1 MSVSSITSDL
11 NASIMLYGN
20 TVINNFMTQPCF
32 IFWIYYFIRLLTA
45 VKDPSSR
52 MRRIV
57 QYLEGFMSSSLCH
70 PVLWN
75 IRHDFIKRHHG
86 NETSW
91 TVGAWSSQT
100 TVMELE
106 ETVWSTSV
114 QHRLYTLMCTLMYT
128 LSPAALQWQGGW
140 QTVSSWR
147 CTVSIIVA
155 GVQVACLDRHAY
167 RCYTPPPAMS

>member
-20 TVINNFMTQPCF
+20 TVINNFMTQPCYICDSSGYWQLLKTPVRGWGGLYSTWKGSCLRAF
-32 IFWIYYFIRLLTA
+32 VILFSGTLGMILLNSTMETRLLG
-45 VKDPSSR
+45 VLGLD
-52 MRRIV
+52 
-57 QYLEGFMSSSLCH
+57 H
-70 PVLWN
+70 P
-75 IRHDFIKRHHG
+75 K
-86 NETSW
+86 
-91 TVGAWSSQT
+91 Q
-100 TVMELE
+100 VMELE

-114 QHRLYTLMCTLMYT
+114 QHRLYTLMYT
-128 LSPAALQWQGGW
+128 SSQWQGGW
-140 QTVSSWR
+140 QTVSSCR

>member
-57 QYLEGFMSSSLCH
+57 QYLEGFMFRAFVILFSGTLGMILLNSTMETRLLGVLGLDH
-70 PVLWN
+70 P
-75 IRHDFIKRHHG
+75 K
-86 NETSW
+86 
-91 TVGAWSSQT
+91 Q
-100 TVMELE
+100 VMELE

-114 QHRLYTLMCTLMYT
+114 QHRLYTLMYT
-128 LSPAALQWQGGW
+128 SSQWQGGW
-140 QTVSSWR
+140 QTVSSCR